1 MVRLKR
7 TLLLTL
13 VFMLSLS
20 SAAFGMTGSASSIKS
35 STNLPT
41 LELQKPDRKVPER
54 LVDPEAPD
62 EKVRII
68 VELEKAPAIETATN
82 RGLLY
87 KDLPSTQR
95 DSLESAVESDQV
107 NVQANVKKVAPSIK
121 YMENFTTVF
130 NGFSAEVDAKFVET
144 IAATAGVKE
153 VYESTEYQR
162 PEAKPEMV
170 HSKELVQ
177 AQRAWNEY
185 GFRGEGMVV
194 GIIDTGIDPSH
205 KDMIL
210 TDDSTGKLT
219 KGGVEAH
226 IADGFITKGKYYTAK
241 VPFGYNYMDGNDTI
255 LDLGPEA
262 SMHGM
267 HVGGTVAANGAEEK
281 GGIKGIAPEAQL
293 LALKVF
299 GNDPLFPS
307 TFGDIYIKAIDDS
320 IKLGADVINMSLGS
334 TAAFVDADNPEQ
346 QAVKRATENGVL
358 VAISAGN
365 SALYGDGTFYP
376 YAENPDY
383 GLVGSPSV
391 SNESLGVA
399 SFENSKITAYS
410 FAYKFDEEVQ
420 GRSLYLLANDVDPTK
435 LAKKSFEVVDAG
447 FGKPDDFAGKN
458 MKGKYAL
465 ISRGDIAFTEKGL
478 NAHAAGAAGVII
490 YNNASGTIN
499 MQSDPKIRIP
509 FMSALQSD
517 GLAMK
522 KGLSD
527 GKTVV
532 VEFDGNFI
540 EAANPN
546 AGQMS
551 SFSSWGPTPNLDFK
565 PEITA
570 PGGNIF
576 STLNNNEYGLMSGT
590 SMAAPHVAGGSALIY
605 QRVDKDFGV
614 KGSERVHLAKNLL
627 MNTAKPVELN
637 PGEFVSPRRQGSGLM
652 QLANAL
658 STDVVVTNPDTGE
671 AKVAL
676 KEIKDNKFTLTLEA
690 KNFSD
695 VEKVYNVKT
704 QVQMDVPVQADGGLF
719 INVPN
724 DPKFG
729 QFVLEDG
736 DIEVEAPESVTIPA
750 KGTAKI
756 TVSVDVS
763 LMTKMFGSIYSNG
776 FFVDGFVTLTDTE
789 EEVTGNVPLT
799 VPFFGFNGEWDDAP
813 IFDYFAWD
821 PISYWGY
828 TALADEQGEV
838 MDGGGEFD
846 ETRFGFSPNSD
857 GIRDIAI
864 PVFSLFRN
872 AKEFKV
878 NVLDSEGNKIRT
890 IRTTKDLSKHY
901 IKNTTTDPYKYDKD
915 YGWNGRINNKLA
927 VDGDYF
933 IELSGVVDFDGAKW
947 QSIKFPVKVDTVAPT
962 ANVTFGAETSTI
974 SVADFV
980 DNANGTGAEYWE
992 VLLNGEVLANLDVQD
1007 KEFVVN
1013 GNVTNKDSLTVKIW
1027 DSASNFTKY
1036 DLKVES
1042 EEETTHPVIF
1052 IESPEFFST
1061 YDTSEVEVKGAVDDA
1076 SRIVSVTV
1084 NEEKANHFDG
1094 VNFSHTL
1101 TLEDGVK
1108 DVSVAAEDEFN
1119 NKMQITRKIFVDT
1132 QAPTIAVENNY
1143 PKNTKADTLKVK
1155 VTIQDNFDQ
1164 LRLTVN
1170 EDERF
1175 AKVLSE
1181 PYAMNGF
1188 EKEVEVELSLVDGA
1202 NEFTF
1207 EVEDLAGHKATQTIT
1222 IIKSDVVVE
1231 NPDNGGGTTPTPPTG
1246 GGSSTPSPSP
1256 STPAPVESGKV
1267 VVDDK
1272 KVADQVNDPKTTK
1285 IEVVV
1290 PVPTQQKPDVKAE
1303 LSAAALKM
1311 IAQSGKALVVKA
1323 GAIEVSV
1330 PSEVLKAISQSTSG
1344 KVTFNVGLA
1353 KDAKVPG
1360 NGTTLSSVYEF
1371 SISVEKDGKTSNV
1384 ATFSK
1389 PVSVSIPV
1397 DAKAVKDSRKVAA
1410 YYVNEEKNT
1419 LEYVDGKYT
1428 DGKVEFKTNHF
1439 SKFVVVENNKTFKD
1453 IQSGGIKWVKDY
1465 VEVLA
1470 SKSIIHGK
1478 SEDTFAPSDQI
1489 TRAQFALLLSRA
1501 LDLPKQQY
1509 EGTFADVTE
1518 KMDGSVLEIEAANRA
1533 GIVTGNNGKFQPN
1546 DLITRQQMAAMIIRT
1561 IEHKDASILE
1571 GVNSKV
1577 LFADAENVADY
1588 AKEYV
1593 GLAAELGI
1601 IGGKEV
1607 NGKNVFAPKEN
1618 ATRAHA
1624 AKMLYNLLENF

>member
-1 MVRLKR
+1 
-7 TLLLTL
+7 
-13 VFMLSLS
+13 MLSLS
-20 SAAFGMTGSASSIKS
+20 SVAFGMTGSASSIKS
-35 STNLPT
+35 STNLTT
-41 LELQKPDRKVPER
+41 LELQKPDRKVPDR

-95 DSLESAVESDQV
+95 DSLESTVESDQV
-107 NVQANVKKVAPSIK
+107 NVQAKVKKVAPSIK
-121 YMENFTTVF
+121 YMDNFTTVF

-144 IAATAGVKE
+144 IAATAGVKA

-205 KDMIL
+205 KDMIM
-210 TDDSTGKLT
+210 TDNSTGKIT
-219 KGGVEAH
+219 KGEIEAH
-226 IADGFITKGKYYTAK
+226 LVDGSIDNGKYYTAK
-241 VPFGYNYMDGNDTI
+241 VPFGYNYMDGNDII
-255 LDLGPEA
+255 LDIGPEA

-267 HVGGTVAANGAEEK
+267 HVGGTVGANGDEET
-281 GGIKGIAPEAQL
+281 GGIKGVAPEAQL

-365 SALYGDGTFYP
+365 SDMFGSGTFYP
-376 YAENPDY
+376 YAENQDY
-383 GLVGSPSV
+383 GLTGSPSV
-391 SNESLGVA
+391 ANESLGVA
-399 SFENSKITAYS
+399 SFENSKITAYGFS
-410 FAYKFDEEVQ
+410 YQIGEEQ
-420 GRSLYLLANDVDPTK
+420 KRQALYLLANDADPTK
-435 LAKKSFEVVDAG
+435 QAQTEFEIVYAG
-447 FGKPDDFAGKN
+447 MGDVADFNGKDFTGKF
-458 MKGKYAL
+458 AL
-465 ISRGDIAFTEKGL
+465 IERGVIGFVDKGL
-478 NAHAAGAAGVII
+478 NAQAAGAAGVII
-490 YNNASGTIN
+490 YNNAAGTIN
-499 MQSDPKIRIP
+499 MASDPAIKIP
-509 FMSALQSD
+509 YMSALQAD
-517 GLAMK
+517 GQVLK
-522 KGLSD
+522 VGLES
-527 GKTVV
+527 GEKVTVD
-532 VEFDGNFI
+532 FDGSFVVT
-540 EAANPN
+540 ANAN
-546 AGQMS
+546 AGNMS
-551 SFSSWGPTPNLDFK
+551 DFSSWGPTPNLDFK

-576 STLNNNEYGLMSGT
+576 STFNNNEYGLMSGT
-590 SMAAPHVAGGSALIY
+590 SMAAPHVAGGTALIY

-614 KGSERVHLAKNLL
+614 TGSERYQLAKNLL
-627 MNTAKPVELN
+627 MNTSKPVDLVPEQ
-637 PGEFVSPRRQGSGLM
+637 FVSPRRQGSGLM

-658 STDVVVTNPDTGE
+658 ETDVVVTNKATGE

-676 KEIKDNKFTLTLEA
+676 KEIKDNQFTFTLEA
-690 KNFSD
+690 TNFSD
-695 VEKVYNVKT
+695 EEKNYNVDVA
-704 QVQMDVPVQADGGLF
+704 VQTDAVDEVYGILVTAPNEIGSFVVTDDVTIDT
-719 INVPN
+719 
-724 DPKFG
+724 
-729 QFVLEDG
+729 LET
-736 DIEVEAPESVTIPA
+736 VTIPA
-750 KGTAKI
+750 KGQVQFDV
-756 TVSVDVS
+756 TVNVED
-763 LMTKMFGSIYSNG
+763 LNEELIEYLENG
-776 FFVDGFVTLTDTE
+776 FFVDGFVTLTDSN
-789 EEVTGNVPLT
+789 EEVTGNVPLV
-799 VPFFGFNGEWDDAP
+799 VPFFGFNGDWNAGS
-813 IFDYFAWD
+813 IFDYFAWED
-821 PISYWGY
+821 MTYWGM
-828 TALADEQGEV
+828 TALADEQGSFIL
-838 MDGGGEFD
+838 GGVDFD
-846 ETRFGFSPNSD
+846 SDRFGFSPNGD
-857 GIRDIAI
+857 GIRDKAI

-878 NVLDSEGNKIRT
+878 NVLDSEGNKLRT
-890 IRTTKDLSKHY
+890 IRTAKELRKHY
-901 IKNTTTDPYKYDKD
+901 IESATTNPYTYNTN
-915 YGWNGRINNKLA
+915 YGWDGRINNKLA
-927 VDGDYF
+927 ADGDYF
-933 IELSGVVDFDGAKW
+933 IELSGVIDFEGAEW

-962 ANVTFGAETSTI
+962 ANVEFDAETGTI
-974 SVADFV
+974 SVANFA
-980 DNANGTGAEYWE
+980 DNENGTGAEYWE
-992 VLLNGEVLANLDVQD
+992 VLLNGEILADFDVQD
-1007 KEFVVN
+1007 EEFILN
-1013 GNVTNKDSLTVKIW
+1013 ENITNKDLLTVKVW
-1027 DSASNFTKY
+1027 DSASNFTGY
-1036 DLKVES
+1036 DFTVES
-1042 EEETTHPVIF
+1042 EDETTHPVIF

-1061 YDTSEVEVKGAVDDA
+1061 YDTSEVEVIGSVDDA
-1076 SRIVSVTV
+1076 SHIVSVTV
-1084 NEEKANHFDG
+1084 NDEEANHFDG

-1108 DVSVAAEDEFN
+1108 DVRVAAEDEFN
-1119 NKMQITRKIFVDT
+1119 NEMQIARKIFVDT
-1132 QAPTIAVENNY
+1132 QAPTITVENNY
-1143 PKNTKADTLKVK
+1143 PKNTKEDTLKVK

-1175 AKVLSE
+1175 AKELSE
-1181 PYAMNGF
+1181 PYAMNGY
-1188 EKEVEVELSLVDGA
+1188 EKEIEVDLSLVEGE
-1202 NEFTF
+1202 NEFVF
-1207 EVEDLAGHKATQTIT
+1207 EVEDLAGHKATQIITIT
-1222 IIKSDVVVE
+1222 KSDVVVE
-1231 NPDNGGGTTPTPPTG
+1231 NPDDGEETTPTPPTPTPPTG

-1256 STPAPVESGKV
+1256 STPVPTAPVDSGKV

-1272 KVADQVNDPKTTK
+1272 KVADQINDPKTTR
-1285 IEVVV
+1285 IEVVA
-1290 PVPTQQKPDVKAE
+1290 PAPTQEKPDVKAE
-1303 LSAAALKM
+1303 VSAAVLKS

-1330 PSEVLKAISQSTSG
+1330 PSEVLKAISQTTSG
-1344 KVTFNVGLA
+1344 EVTFHVGLA
-1353 KDAKVPG
+1353 KETKAPG
-1360 NGTTLSSVYEF
+1360 NGTTLSSIYEF

-1410 YYVNEEKNT
+1410 YFVNEAKNT
-1419 LEYVDGKYT
+1419 LEYLDGKYT
-1428 DGKVEFKTNHF
+1428 NGKVEFKTNHF

-1453 IQSGGIKWVKDY
+1453 IQSGGIKWVQDY

-1501 LDLPKQQY
+1501 LDLPKQAY
-1509 EGTFADVTE
+1509 EGTFSDVTE

-1546 DLITRQQMAAMIIRT
+1546 ESITRQQMSAMIIRA
-1561 IEHKDASILE
+1561 IEYKDASILE

-1577 LFADAENVADY
+1577 LFADAANVADY

-1624 AKMLYNLLENF
+1624 AKMLYQLLEKF